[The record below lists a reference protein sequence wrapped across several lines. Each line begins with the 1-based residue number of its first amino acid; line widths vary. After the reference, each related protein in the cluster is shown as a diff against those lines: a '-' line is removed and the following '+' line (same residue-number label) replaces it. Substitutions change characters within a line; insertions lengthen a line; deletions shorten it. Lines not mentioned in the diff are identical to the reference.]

1 MRTPR
6 KRRSRRARA
15 STTSPTRASFPPA
28 DLDLGELAKSEIGE
42 VDPAIAD
49 AAFTLKEG
57 QPSEVVKGKFGFL
70 IVRVTKIIPGS
81 VKPFDEVKDEVKKLI
96 ATRRA
101 ANEVQDVHDK
111 IEDQRVAGKSLA
123 EAAKS
128 VGLETRAIP
137 AIDASGRDPN
147 GVAVDLPESK
157 TLVSAVFASDVGVDD
172 AALNTHDR
180 GFLWF
185 DVAKVD
191 PAHDRTFD
199 EVKDKVEKQWR
210 QEEVAKALSAKAND
224 LVKQLDAGAAIADLA
239 KSLSLEVKSATRD
252 PAQRGRRHP

>member
-15 STTSPTRASFPPA
+15 STTSPSARKLSAA

-70 IVRVTKIIPGS
+70 IVRVTKIIAGS

-101 ANEVQDVHDK
+101 ANQIQDVHDK

-147 GVAVDLPESK
+147 GVAVDLPE
-157 TLVSAVFASDVGVDD
+157 FED
-172 AALNTHDR
+172 AH
-180 GFLWF
+180 
-185 DVAKVD
+185 
-191 PAHDRTFD
+191 
-199 EVKDKVEKQWR
+199 
-210 QEEVAKALSAKAND
+210 
-224 LVKQLDAGAAIADLA
+224 
-239 KSLSLEVKSATRD
+239 
-252 PAQRGRRHP
+252 QRGVRLRCRRRRRRAQHPRPRLPMVRRRQGRPRPRAHVR